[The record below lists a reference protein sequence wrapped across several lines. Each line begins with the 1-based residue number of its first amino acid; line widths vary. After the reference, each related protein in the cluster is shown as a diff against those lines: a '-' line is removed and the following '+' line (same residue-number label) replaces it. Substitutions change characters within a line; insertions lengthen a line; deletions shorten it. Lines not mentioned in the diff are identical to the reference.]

1 MKEIFDALNSIMR
14 KLEILELELKE
25 ISSSIRKIL
34 KEEDKKY
41 FYYLEEDLF
50 SEFYSFVEKKEE
62 R

>member
-1 MKEIFDALNSIMR
+1 MKEISDALNSIMR

-41 FYYLEEDLF
+41 FYYPEEGLF
-50 SEFYSFVEKKEE
+50 SGFYSSVEKKEE